1 MNANQNKQ
9 IVRDKFANMDNHDF
23 DAFRNILAEGFE
35 ATVNGGD
42 AMTAAEFE
50 GMGRAFTAAFTNGRH
65 NINRQICEG
74 DWVASDVTWT
84 AIHSGEFNG
93 VPASNRPVRVA
104 AKAFDRIK
112 NGKVAEHHTM
122 IDTMG
127 LMAQIGAIPVPA

>member
-1 MNANQNKQ
+1 MNTNQNKQ
-9 IVRDKFANMDNHDF
+9 IVRDKFAKVDNNDF
-23 DAFRNILAEGFE
+23 DAVRKILADGFE

-42 AMTAAEFE
+42 TMTAEAFE
-50 GMGRAFTAAFTNGRH
+50 AMGRGITSAFSNGRH
-65 NINRQICEG
+65 NIHRQLCEG
-74 DWVASDVTWT
+74 DWVASDFTWT

-104 AKAFDRIK
+104 CKAFDRIE

-122 IDTMG
+122 IDMMG